1 MSDLPGTKPL
11 DEIIVGRVEPR
22 IYAFLTATVPRY
34 LKVGDTYRPV
44 PVRIAEWQRHFTI
57 DAARDVWDWPAVLD
71 DEVFFRD
78 YSVHQYLQDG
88 KSLVR
93 LDKSA
98 LDAIADGKDLY
109 FSNEFFLDAR
119 KEHVEEAL
127 ADIRDDHAHSTG
139 KYSFYSV
146 KDIGKEAEDEPEPTP
161 VALKLRPNQA
171 EAVERF
177 KAAVGAGRENLLMYA
192 VMRFGKTVTSLQCAR
207 ELDARFVVVVSGK
220 ADVARE
226 WRNTVLGF
234 TVFRNEYVFLSR
246 KDLDAKYT
254 RVTEELAAGHKVV
267 LFATLQDLQGDS
279 IKPRHEQ
286 IFANPIDLL
295 VIDETHFAARAE
307 EYGKALRVPAKYAN
321 ADASEEA
328 DAADAAKAVKSLDA
342 KVRLHLSGTPYRIL
356 MGSEF
361 QKEDIVSFCQF
372 TDILDAQRKWNEDY
386 VGRNKVDK
394 DGREIADDSGLPVPY
409 EEWNNPYYGFPQMVR
424 FAFNLNESAR
434 KKLEELEA
442 AGKTSR
448 FRELFRPMSMEKDS
462 SPRRLHR
469 KFVHEQEVVDLLRA
483 IGGAV
488 DEPGILPFLKY
499 EKIEKGQMCHHIVC
513 VLPYCASCDALE
525 ALLGPR
531 NRKYRGTFGKL
542 GEYKVVNISGTE
554 VKKGFVKISDVVK
567 TISDCERKGVK
578 TLTLTVNRMLTGSTV
593 PEWDTMLFLKD
604 TSSPQE
610 YDQAVFRLQS
620 SFIRVMDDG
629 KGRTVKFNMKPQTL
643 LVDFDPA
650 RMFRLQEARAQ
661 AYNVNTD
668 ANGNRELE
676 KRVARELDVSPI
688 VLFNKDRVHRV
699 EASDVMAAISQYSS
713 TRGVAEEVEE
723 IPVDRSVHDD
733 PKLAHFIDGLPELG
747 SKEGRTIAPHTG
759 EETDAD
765 TGDADTGAGEGEG
778 AGGNE
783 AADSASGDSEEEQKK
798 RDRRIK
804 TLHSLIVF
812 YSFLVP
818 ERVHSLDEILA
829 VIDKNDNNRRI
840 ARHLGLGKGL
850 LERYRGKVGW
860 QTLQKLDYK
869 IQNLDRLA
877 NETQDIDLGEDYK
890 DTPEAVRKAIVAMR
904 KFGRLGEAKI
914 VTPPNIA
921 YDMVRQIPG
930 AELKALVES
939 ERKIL
944 DLAAKMGE
952 FAIAIVRRCA
962 EPDVG
967 LSSTDLAQSILSIPM
982 CGVTY
987 EFTRKVYE
995 LLGLD
1000 VNCIAEPE
1008 KLNTY
1013 DLLKIREGAAP
1024 SAPQGEGRASSRP
1037 QGEGAAPSAPQRE
1050 GRASSRPLD
1059 YAKIKRILTQNKDFN
1074 TISIGDEVAE
1084 GEQTMCK
1091 TIGCVISNPPYQEKG
1106 GSGGTNDAPIYQ
1118 DYSLMGARVTER
1130 YSDFIIRAN
1139 WFTGGRENLLGAFRK
1154 EMLESRQIRSL
1165 KTFADGNDAFP
1176 GDVEIKAGVC
1186 YYLRDSKSNGPC
1198 DYTLCQ
1204 GGETIS
1210 VPERNLAESDIF
1222 IRNPTLAEIVR
1233 KVLQK
1238 AKDLG
1243 QGHFVSE
1250 ILSGD
1255 TPFGIP
1261 TNPAESKKTPF
1272 PVSEKRE
1279 GAFAIR
1285 LDLLGE
1291 KQKRVV
1297 AFVRRSDIKKNAQ
1310 DIDANKV
1317 FIPKAG
1323 GSGNDPLVLSPA
1335 IVAPRGSV
1343 CSQTFIYA
1351 KFSSAAEA
1359 KNFARYLQTRFL
1371 RMLVSARK
1379 NTQDALSK
1387 VYAFVPLQD
1396 FTASSDIDWSKPIP
1410 DIDRQLYAKYGITA
1424 YKAFIESMIK
1434 PMAVM

>member
-1 MSDLPGTKPL
+1 MSDLPDTKPL

-44 PVRIAEWQRHFTI
+44 PVRIAEWQRHFAI

-98 LDAIADGKDLY
+98 LDAIADGKDIY

-119 KEHVEEAL
+119 REHVEEAL

-146 KDIGKEAEDEPEPTP
+146 KDIGKETENEPEPTP
-161 VALKLRPNQA
+161 VPLKLRPNQA
-171 EAVERF
+171 EAVARF
-177 KAAVGAGRENLLMYA
+177 KSAVGAGRTNLLMYA

-234 TVFRNEYVFLSR
+234 TDFRNEYVFLSR

-307 EYGKALRVPAKYAN
+307 EYGKALRVPAKYEK

-372 TDILDAQRKWNEDY
+372 TDILDAQRKWNEENL
-386 VGRNKVDK
+386 GRD
-394 DGREIADDSGLPVPY
+394 
-409 EEWNNPYYGFPQMVR
+409 EWDNPYYGFPQMVR

-448 FRELFRPMSMEKDS
+448 FRELFRPMSLEKDS

-469 KFVHEQEVVDLLRA
+469 KFVHEREVVDLLRA

-499 EKIEKGQMCHHIVC
+499 EQIEKGQMCHHIVC

-525 ALLGPR
+525 ALLDPR

-542 GEYKVVNISGTE
+542 GEYRVVNISGTE

-620 SFIRVMDDG
+620 SFIRSMSDG
-629 KGRTVKFNMKPQTL
+629 KGRIVKFNMKPQTL

-676 KRVARELDVSPI
+676 KRVARELAVSPI
-688 VLFNKDRVHRV
+688 VLFNKDRIHRV

-733 PKLAHFIDGLPELG
+733 PKLARFIDGLPELG
-747 SKEGRTIAPHTG
+747 SKEGLTIAPHTG

-765 TGDADTGAGEGEG
+765 TGDADPGAGGGEG

-829 VIDKNDNNRRI
+829 VIDTSDNNRRI

-850 LERYRGKVGW
+850 LERYRSKVGW

-939 ERKIL
+939 GRKIL

-952 FAIAIVRRCA
+952 FAIAVVRRCA
-962 EPDVG
+962 EPDIG
-967 LSSTDLAQSILSIPM
+967 LSSGALAQSILAIPM

-1000 VNCIAEPE
+1000 VACIARPE
-1008 KLNTY
+1008 NMTTY
-1013 DLLKIREGAAP
+1013 DLLKIRKEDGKT
-1024 SAPQGEGRASSRP
+1024 
-1037 QGEGAAPSAPQRE
+1037 
-1050 GRASSRPLD
+1050 LD
-1059 YAKIKRILTQNKDFN
+1059 YDNIKRLLTQNKDFE
-1074 TISIGDEVAE
+1074 TIAIGDEVAE

-1091 TIGCVISNPPYQEKG
+1091 TIGLVISNPPYQEKG

-1118 DYSLMGARVTER
+1118 DYSLIGARISER

-1154 EMLESRQIRSL
+1154 EMLESGQIQSL
-1165 KTFADGNDAFP
+1165 KTYADGNDAFP

-1186 YYLRDSKSNGPC
+1186 YYLRDSKHNGPC
-1198 DYTLCQ
+1198 NYTLCQ

-1222 IRNPTLAEIVR
+1222 IRNPTLAEIVK

-1238 AKDLG
+1238 AKQLG
-1243 QGHFVSE
+1243 QNHFVSE

-1272 PVSEKRE
+1272 PISEKRE
-1279 GAFAIR
+1279 GAFTIR

-1291 KQKRVV
+1291 KQKRIV
-1297 AFVRRSDIKKNAQ
+1297 AYVRRSDIKKNAQ
-1310 DIDANKV
+1310 DIDSNKV

-1351 KFSSAAEA
+1351 KFSNAVEA
-1359 KNFARYLQTRFL
+1359 KNFARYLQSRFL
-1371 RMLVSARK
+1371 RVLVSARK

-1410 DIDRQLYAKYGITA
+1410 DIDRQLYAKYGLTEDEQH
-1424 YKAFIESMIK
+1424 FIESMIK
-1434 PMAVM
+1434 PME

>member
-1 MSDLPGTKPL
+1 MSELPDTKPL

-22 IYAFLTATVPRY
+22 IYAFLTTTVPRY

-44 PVRIAEWQRHFTI
+44 PVRIAEWQRRFTI
-57 DAARDVWDWPAVLD
+57 DETRDVWDWPAVLD

-78 YSVHQYLQDG
+78 YSVHQYLQDS
-88 KSLVR
+88 KSLIR
-93 LDKSA
+93 LDKKT
-98 LDAIADGKDLY
+98 LERIGKGKDLY
-109 FSNEFFLDAR
+109 FSTEFFLNAR

-146 KDIGKEAEDEPEPTP
+146 MDIGRDDDDEPEPTP
-161 VALKLRPNQA
+161 VNLKLRPNQA
-171 EAVERF
+171 EAVKRF
-177 KAAVGAGRENLLMYA
+177 KKAVGAGRTNLLMYA

-207 ELDARFVVVVSGK
+207 KLNARFVVVVSGK

-234 TVFRNEYVFLSR
+234 TDFRNDYVFLSR

-254 RVTEELAAGHKVV
+254 RVTEELDAGHKVV
-267 LFATLQDLQGDS
+267 LFATLQDLQGDA

-286 IFANPIDLL
+286 IFANQIDLL
-295 VIDETHFAARAE
+295 VIDETHFAARAA
-307 EYGKALRVPAKYAN
+307 EYGKALHIPAKYEK
-321 ADASEEA
+321 ADATEET
-328 DAADAAKAVKSLDA
+328 DAADAAKAVKALNA

-372 TDILDAQRKWNEDY
+372 TDILDEQRKWNAENLERD
-386 VGRNKVDK
+386 
-394 DGREIADDSGLPVPY
+394 
-409 EEWNNPYYGFPQMVR
+409 EWDNPYYGFPQMVR

-483 IGGAV
+483 LGGAV

-525 ALLGPR
+525 ALLDPR

-554 VKKGFVKISDVVK
+554 VKKGFVKIADVVK
-567 TISDCERKGVK
+567 TISDCERKGEK
-578 TLTLTVNRMLTGSTV
+578 TITLTVNRMLTGSTV

-620 SFIRVMDDG
+620 SFIRIMDDE

-676 KRVARELDVSPI
+676 KRVARELEVSPI
-688 VLFNKDRVHRV
+688 VLFNKDRIHRV

-733 PKLAHFIDGLPELG
+733 PKLARFIDGLPELG
-747 SKEGRTIAPHTG
+747 SKEGLTIAPHTG
-759 EETDAD
+759 EKTDAD
-765 TGDADTGAGEGEG
+765 TGDADTGDGEGEG
-778 AGGNE
+778 AGGNK

-829 VIDKNDNNRRI
+829 VINKSENNKRI
-840 ARHLGLGKGL
+840 AQHLGLGKGL
-850 LERYRGKVGW
+850 LERYRSKVGW

-877 NETQDIDLGEDYK
+877 NETQNIDLGEDYK

-921 YDMVRQIPG
+921 YDMVKQIPA
-930 AELKALVES
+930 AELKKLIKSGE
-939 ERKIL
+939 KIL
-944 DLAAKMGE
+944 DPASKMGE

-962 EPDVG
+962 EPDIG
-967 LSSTDLAQSILSIPM
+967 LSSDALAQSILAIPM

-1000 VNCIAEPE
+1000 VKCIALPE

-1013 DLLKIREGAAP
+1013 GLLKVKAP
-1024 SAPQGEGRASSRP
+1024 GGKS
-1037 QGEGAAPSAPQRE
+1037 
-1050 GRASSRPLD
+1050 LD
-1059 YAKIKRILTQNKDFN
+1059 YERIKSLLTQNKDFN
-1074 TISIGDEVAE
+1074 TISIGDEIASE
-1084 GEQTMCK
+1084 DDSMSK
-1091 TIGCVISNPPYQEKG
+1091 KIGLMISNPPYQLETAKKQSETNGQAPRSSIFQFFQIAADAVSSGFTSLIYPGSRWIHRSGTGMEEFGLKQINDPHLAEIHFYPDSSDVFPSTVAIADGISIVMKDMKKTTPGFRYIYHGDGAAHVSDLPNPGEDLMPLNPRDEAILAKVRAFCAIHELASLNEKIFPRSFFG
-1106 GSGGTNDAPIYQ
+1106 VESNFVANNPKLVRPYNNG
-1118 DYSLMGARVTER
+1118 V
-1130 YSDFIIRAN
+1130 RAN
-1139 WFTGGRENLLGAFRK
+1139 WDKEAKLLA
-1154 EMLESRQIRSL
+1154 
-1165 KTFADGNDAFP
+1165 ND
-1176 GDVEIKAGVC
+1176 KAG
-1186 YYLRDSKSNGPC
+1186 
-1198 DYTLCQ
+1198 
-1204 GGETIS
+1204 
-1210 VPERNLAESDIF
+1210 
-1222 IRNPTLAEIVR
+1222 
-1233 KVLQK
+1233 K
-1238 AKDLG
+1238 AG
-1243 QGHFVSE
+1243 RSTWYV
-1250 ILSGD
+1250 I
-1255 TPFGIP
+1255 
-1261 TNPAESKKTPF
+1261 
-1272 PVSEKRE
+1272 
-1279 GAFAIR
+1279 
-1285 LDLLGE
+1285 
-1291 KQKRVV
+1291 
-1297 AFVRRSDIKKNAQ
+1297 RRSVIKKNNAA
-1310 DIDANKV
+1310 IGLWKVVVSSAN
-1317 FIPKAG
+1317 AG
-1323 GSGNDPLVLSPA
+1323 GQKRDWQLELLDNHSAFGRSR
-1335 IVAPRGSV
+1335 VALGMFK
-1343 CSQTFIYA
+1343 TKNEAENFM
-1351 KFSSAAEA
+1351 KFCQSDII
-1359 KNFARYLQTRFL
+1359 RFL
-1371 RMLVSARK
+1371 FLMTDEALTTLAKEVPYFSEWKTADGQLNFTHDINKQLCALFKLTKPEATYVTKTIHNLDASRGKSARNSIPSTVSPK
-1379 NTQDALSK
+1379 TSR
-1387 VYAFVPLQD
+1387 
-1396 FTASSDIDWSKPIP
+1396 SSSNP
-1410 DIDRQLYAKYGITA
+1410 
-1424 YKAFIESMIK
+1424 
-1434 PMAVM
+1434 

>member
-1 MSDLPGTKPL
+1 MSALPDTKPL

-22 IYAFLTATVPRY
+22 IYAFLTTSVPRY

-44 PVRIAEWQRHFTI
+44 PVRIAEWQKHFTI
-57 DAARDVWDWPAVLD
+57 DETRDVWDWPAVLD

-88 KSLVR
+88 KSLIR
-93 LDKSA
+93 LDKAA
-98 LDAIADGKDLY
+98 LAAIAGGKDLY

-119 KEHVEEAL
+119 REHVEEAL

-146 KDIGKEAEDEPEPTP
+146 RDIGRDPDDEPEPTP
-161 VALKLRPNQA
+161 VDLHLRPNQA

-177 KAAVGAGRENLLMYA
+177 KAAVAAGRTNLLMYA

-207 ELDARFVVVVSGK
+207 ELNARFVVVVSGK

-234 TVFRNEYVFLSR
+234 TDFRNDYVFLSR
-246 KDLDAKYT
+246 RDLDAKYT
-254 RVTEELAAGHKVV
+254 RVTEELDAGHKVV
-267 LFATLQDLQGDS
+267 LFATLQDLQGDA

-286 IFANPIDLL
+286 VFANPIDLL
-295 VIDETHFAARAE
+295 VIDETHFAARADQ
-307 EYGKALRVPAKYAN
+307 YGRPLRTIPKESRDVKEGE
-321 ADASEEA
+321 DVS
-328 DAADAAKAVKSLDA
+328 AADAAKAVKALAA

-372 TDILDAQRKWNEDY
+372 TDILDEQRKWNAENL
-386 VGRNKVDK
+386 GRD
-394 DGREIADDSGLPVPY
+394 
-409 EEWNNPYYGFPQMVR
+409 EWDNPYYGFPQMVR

-434 KKLEELEA
+434 KRLEELEA
-442 AGKTSR
+442 AGKTSH
-448 FRELFRPMSMEKDS
+448 FRELFRPMSMEKDA

-525 ALLGPR
+525 ALLDPR

-542 GEYKVVNISGTE
+542 GEYKVINISGTE
-554 VKKGFVKISDVVK
+554 VKKGFVKIADVVK
-567 TISDCERKGVK
+567 TISDCERKGEK

-620 SFIRVMDDG
+620 SFIRIMDDG

-668 ANGNRELE
+668 TNGNRELE
-676 KRVARELDVSPI
+676 NRVARELAVSPI
-688 VLFNKDRVHRV
+688 VLFNKDRIHRV

-723 IPVDRSVHDD
+723 IPVDRSVQND
-733 PKLAHFIDGLPELG
+733 PTLRKFIDGLPEHG
-747 SKEGRTIAPHTG
+747 SKEGLTLKPHTG

-765 TGDADTGAGEGEG
+765 TGDAETGDGEGEG
-778 AGGNE
+778 DGNAGE
-783 AADSASGDSEEEQKK
+783 AADSASGDSEEQKK
-798 RDRRIK
+798 RDQRIK

-829 VIDKNDNNRRI
+829 VIDKSENNKRI
-840 ARHLGLGKGL
+840 ARHLELEKDL
-850 LERYRGKVGW
+850 LERYRNKVGW
-860 QTLQKLDYK
+860 QTLQMLDYK

-877 NETQDIDLGEDYK
+877 NETQDIDLGDEYK
-890 DTPEAVRKAIVAMR
+890 DTPKAVKKAIVAMR

-930 AELKALVES
+930 AELKTLVES
-939 ERKIL
+939 GRKIL

-962 EPDVG
+962 EPDIG
-967 LSSTDLAQSILSIPM
+967 LSSADLAQSILSIPM

-1000 VNCIAEPE
+1000 VTCIAQPE
-1008 KLNTY
+1008 NMTTY
-1013 DLLKIREGAAP
+1013 DLLKVKAADGKTP
-1024 SAPQGEGRASSRP
+1024 
-1037 QGEGAAPSAPQRE
+1037 
-1050 GRASSRPLD
+1050 D
-1059 YAKIKRILTQNKDFN
+1059 YARIKRILTQNKDFN

-1091 TIGCVISNPPYQEKG
+1091 TIGLVISNPPYQEPKEATSDPSIYNLFIDLAHTVAPISTLITPARYLFDAGKTPHEFNERMLNDDHIHIPIYDPDARNIFPEAGFKG
-1106 GSGGTNDAPIYQ
+1106 GVSVIYRDLTKTFGKIISFSSYKELNSILHKVAGSKGFTSITKNLYLQNKFNLDALYI
-1118 DYSLMGARVTER
+1118 DYPELKS
-1130 YSDFIIRAN
+1130 II
-1139 WFTGGRENLLGAFRK
+1139 GSHGRERRLTTSIFSIGELFKSSNSEGL
-1154 EMLESRQIRSL
+1154 
-1165 KTFADGNDAFP
+1165 
-1176 GDVEIKAGVC
+1176 VEILGLIENNRTSRYIAEK
-1186 YYLRDSKSNGPC
+1186 YLASHP
-1198 DYTLCQ
+1198 
-1204 GGETIS
+1204 
-1210 VPERNLAESDIF
+1210 NLKKY
-1222 IRNPTLAEIVR
+1222 
-1233 KVLQK
+1233 KV
-1238 AKDLG
+1238 
-1243 QGHFVSE
+1243 
-1250 ILSGD
+1250 I
-1255 TPFGIP
+1255 
-1261 TNPAESKKTPF
+1261 
-1272 PVSEKRE
+1272 
-1279 GAFAIR
+1279 
-1285 LDLLGE
+1285 
-1291 KQKRVV
+1291 
-1297 AFVRRSDIKKNAQ
+1297 
-1310 DIDANKV
+1310 
-1317 FIPKAG
+1317 IPKANG
-1323 GSGNDPLVLSPA
+1323 TGALGEV
-1335 IVAPRGSV
+1335 
-1343 CSQTFIYA
+1343 
-1351 KFSSAAEA
+1351 FSSPLIGSPMLGYTQSFISIGAFDSKAEA
-1359 KNFARYLQTRFL
+1359 RAALKYIKTKFL
-1371 RMLVSARK
+1371 RTMLGLLKV
-1379 NTQDALSK
+1379 TQDNNTE
-1387 VYAFVPLQD
+1387 VWRFVPLQD
-1396 FTASSDIDWSKPIP
+1396 FTESSDIDWSKPIP
-1410 DIDRQLYAKYGITA
+1410 DIDRQLYAKYGLTEA
-1424 YKAFIESMIK
+1424 EQKFIESMIK
-1434 PMAVM
+1434 PME

>member
-1 MSDLPGTKPL
+1 MSDLPDAKPL

-44 PVRIAEWQRHFTI
+44 PVRITEWQRHFAI

-88 KSLVR
+88 KSLIR

-98 LDAIADGKDLY
+98 LDAIAGGKDLY

-177 KAAVGAGRENLLMYA
+177 KTAVGAGRANLLMYA

-234 TVFRNEYVFLSR
+234 TDFRNEYVFLSR

-254 RVTEELAAGHKVV
+254 RVTEELAAGHRVV

-307 EYGKALRVPAKYAN
+307 EYGKALRVPAKYEK

-328 DAADAAKAVKSLDA
+328 DAADAARAVKALHA

-386 VGRNKVDK
+386 VGRNNVDK

-409 EEWNNPYYGFPQMVR
+409 EEWDNPYYGFPQMVR

-448 FRELFRPMSMEKDS
+448 FRELFRPMSLEKDS

-469 KFVHEQEVVDLLRA
+469 KFVHEREVVDLLRA

-525 ALLGPR
+525 ALLDPR

-542 GEYKVVNISGTE
+542 GEYRVVNISGTE

-676 KRVARELDVSPI
+676 KRVARELAVSPI
-688 VLFNKDRVHRV
+688 VLFNKDRIHRV

-747 SKEGRTIAPHTG
+747 SKEGLTIAPHAG

-765 TGDADTGAGEGEG
+765 TGDADPGAGGGEG

-829 VIDKNDNNRRI
+829 VIDTSENNRRI

-930 AELKALVES
+930 AELKALLES
-939 ERKIL
+939 GQKIL
-944 DLAAKMGE
+944 DFAAKMGE
-952 FAIAIVRRCA
+952 FSIAIVRRCA
-962 EPDVG
+962 EPDIG
-967 LSSTDLAQSILSIPM
+967 LSSADLVQSILAIPM

-1000 VNCIAEPE
+1000 MACIARPE
-1008 KLNTY
+1008 NMTTY
-1013 DLLKIREGAAP
+1013 DLLKIRKEDGKT
-1024 SAPQGEGRASSRP
+1024 
-1037 QGEGAAPSAPQRE
+1037 
-1050 GRASSRPLD
+1050 LD
-1059 YAKIKRILTQNKDFN
+1059 YAKIKRLLTQNKDFE
-1074 TISIGDEVAE
+1074 TIAIGDEVAE

-1091 TIGCVISNPPYQEKG
+1091 TIGLVISNPPYQEKG

-1118 DYSLMGARVTER
+1118 DYSLMGANVTER
-1130 YSDFIIRAN
+1130 YSDFIIKAA
-1139 WFTGGRENLLGAFRK
+1139 WTSTGRDSLVGSFRREMASCREL
-1154 EMLESRQIRSL
+1154 RSM
-1165 KTFADGNDAFP
+1165 TNYVQADNVFP
-1176 GDVEIKAGVC
+1176 DTEIKGGIC
-1186 YYLRDSKSNGPC
+1186 YYFRDGDYSGEC
-1198 DYTLCQ
+1198 DYTLIQ
-1204 GGETIS
+1204 DKAVQNQRSRDLSEY
-1210 VPERNLAESDIF
+1210 DII
-1222 IRNPTLAEIVR
+1222 IRDPRTAEIVK
-1233 KVLQK
+1233 KVLAK
-1238 AKDLG
+1238 AKSEG
-1243 QGHFVSE
+1243 SEFVSSK
-1250 ILSGD
+1250 ISAD

-1261 TNPAESKKTPF
+1261 TNPGESKK
-1272 PVSEKRE
+1272 S
-1279 GAFAIR
+1279 AFAVSSTKTKEFDTTLFYLKGR
-1285 LDLLGE
+1285 S
-1291 KQKRVV
+1291 RCT
-1297 AFVRRSDIKKNAQ
+1297 AYVRSADIVKNAA
-1310 DIDANKV
+1310 DVKFDKV
-1317 FIPKAG
+1317 FIPGAYGAG
-1323 GSGNDPLVLSPA
+1323 EGYPHQILGEPE
-1335 IVAPRGSV
+1335 VAPKKSA
-1343 CSQTFIYA
+1343 CSQTYLYA
-1351 KFSSAAEA
+1351 KFDSHREA
-1359 KNFARYLQTRFL
+1359 VNFATYLKTRFC
-1371 RMLVSARK
+1371 RILVSAIK
-1379 NTQDALSK
+1379 ITQHSQDR
-1387 VYAFVPLQD
+1387 VFRFVPLQD
-1396 FTASSDIDWSKPIP
+1396 FSASSDIDWSKPIP
-1410 DIDRQLYAKYGITA
+1410 DIDQQLYAKYGIIEGEQ
-1424 YKAFIESMIK
+1424 KFIESMIK
-1434 PMAVM
+1434 PME